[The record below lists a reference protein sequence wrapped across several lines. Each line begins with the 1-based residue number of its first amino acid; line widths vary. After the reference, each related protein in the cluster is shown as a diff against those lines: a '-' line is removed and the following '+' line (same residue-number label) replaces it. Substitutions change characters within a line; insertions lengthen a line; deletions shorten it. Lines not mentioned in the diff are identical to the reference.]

1 MRNRV
6 IIVAVSLCALLSASC
21 HRHEDRVMAQ
31 VYYHRLYE
39 SEILQNMPT
48 GLSPADSIAMV
59 NDFID
64 KWVKEQLLLHEAE
77 KNLSPIEKNFDK
89 QIDQYR
95 NNLLVNAYFDKLV
108 AQSDTFNVTEEE
120 LEAFMKSFDKRYTI
134 EKEIVKV
141 NYVKLLK
148 NSPLLEVVKGI
159 LFDDARRAEEKESL
173 AVLLGDSIEYLLD
186 DDTWLYLDDIQN
198 EVSFDFTQEAV
209 SGKTKYVEKEIG
221 DYHYL
226 LVVLDYKNQRSVS
239 ETNEEKAAARMML
252 LNQKRQRYLK
262 QHVDE
267 LYQKALKSGSVTQ

>member
-1 MRNRV
+1 MRNSV
-6 IIVAVSLCALLSASC
+6 FIVVLSLCALLSASC

-31 VYYHRLYE
+31 VYYHKLYE
-39 SEILQNMPT
+39 SEILQNMPA
-48 GLSPADSIAMV
+48 GLSPADSISMV

-64 KWVKEQLLLHEAE
+64 KWVKEQLILHEAE
-77 KNLSPIEKNFDK
+77 KNLSPMEKNFDK

-95 NNLLVNAYFDKLV
+95 NNLLVNAYYDKLV
-108 AQSDTFNVTEEE
+108 ARSDTFNVTDEE

-148 NSPLLEVVKGI
+148 NSPLLEIVKGI
-159 LFDDARRAEEKESL
+159 LFDDARRTEEKESL
-173 AVLLGDSIEYLLD
+173 MILLGDSIEYLLD

-209 SGKTKYVEKEIG
+209 SGKNKCVEKEIG

-239 ETNEEKAAARMML
+239 ETNEEKASARMML
-252 LNQKRQRYLK
+252 LNQKRQRFLK
-262 QHVDE
+262 QHVEE
-267 LYQKALKSGSVTQ
+267 LYAKALKSGSVTQ